1 MRKAKKQQ
9 EPDWLDRIL
18 DEIKA
23 RKERG
28 ESPSLVYLLEE
39 LLNELM
45 KRERQRYLE
54 QHPREKANG
63 FYHRSLRLTMGEL
76 KLSVP
81 GAATDIPS
89 VPPSSLLPG
98 RGPTGT
104 TRSF

>member
-18 DEIKA
+18 DELKA

-28 ESPSLVYLLEE
+28 ESPSLAYLLEE

-81 GAATDIPS
+81 R
-89 VPPSSLLPG
+89 V
-98 RGPTGT
+98 RY
-104 TRSF
+104 